1 VYFSGLAL
9 IALANHLQLR
19 KYRIVRRLQKRQAI
33 FFKQREPF
41 TMSLID
47 KAEHEPGWRAQR
59 GTPSM
64 LEVFR
69 SVPVGQSPAPW
80 RRFLAFLGPGYLV
93 AVGYMDPGNWA
104 TSLAGGAQFGYAL
117 LSVVLLSNFMAILLQ
132 ALCARLAVATGRD
145 LAQACR
151 DAFPAYMA
159 YPLWLLAELAICATD
174 LAEVIGTAIAIN
186 LLFNIPLE
194 LGVLITA
201 LDVFLILWLQNKGFR
216 YVEAIIIALLGVIAG
231 CFAVQ
236 IALADPD
243 WGGVI
248 RGFAPTSD
256 IIKNP
261 NMLYLALGIIGAT
274 VMPHNLYLHSAIVQT
289 RAYGPSLPEKRE
301 ALKFAT
307 LDSTLALMFAL
318 TINAAILILAAAT
331 FHKTGQHEVSELGKA
346 HELLAP
352 LLGASIA
359 PSLFAVAL
367 LACGLN
373 STVTA
378 TMAGQIVMEGF
389 IHIRL
394 PGWLR
399 RLITRAVA
407 IVPAIVVTI
416 AYGEAATGKLL
427 ILSQVVLSFQL
438 PFAVV
443 PLVMI
448 TASREKMGALVAPR
462 WLTVLAGLVAA
473 IIIALNVK
481 LLLDM
486 ALGG

>member
-1 VYFSGLAL
+1 MSAMEKT
-9 IALANHLQLR
+9 LQ
-19 KYRIVRRLQKRQAI
+19 
-33 FFKQREPF
+33 
-41 TMSLID
+41 
-47 KAEHEPGWRAQR
+47 EPGWRTTR
-59 GTPSM
+59 GEPSL

-69 SVPVGQSPAPW
+69 SVPVSPSTRPW
-80 RRFLAFLGPGYLV
+80 RKFLSFMGPGYLV

-104 TSLAGGAQFGYAL
+104 TSLAGGAQFGYVL
-117 LSVVLLSNFMAILLQ
+117 LSVALMSNIMAIILQ
-132 ALCARLAVATGRD
+132 ALCTRLAVATGRD

-151 DAFPAYMA
+151 DAFPPFMA

-174 LAEVIGTAIAIN
+174 LAEVIGTAIALN
-186 LLFNIPLE
+186 LLFGLPLE
-194 LGVLITA
+194 IGVLITA
-201 LDVFLILWLQNKGFR
+201 FDVFLILWLQNKGFR
-216 YVEAIIIALLGVIAG
+216 YVEAIIIALLSVIAV

-236 IALADPD
+236 IAMADPD

-248 RGFAPTSD
+248 RGFAPTTE
-256 IIKNP
+256 ILKNP

-274 VMPHNLYLHSAIVQT
+274 VMPHNLYLHSGIVQT
-289 RAYGPSLPEKRE
+289 RAYGTSLPEKRE
-301 ALKFAT
+301 AIKFAT

-331 FHKTGQHEVSELGKA
+331 FHKTGQHTVSELGKA

-359 PSLFAVAL
+359 PTLFAVAL

-399 RLITRAVA
+399 RLVTRAVA

-416 AYGEAATGKLL
+416 AYGEAATAKLL

-448 TASREKMGALVAPR
+448 TASHEKMGALVAPR
-462 WLTVLAGLVAA
+462 WLTGVAALVAT